1 MTSSVD
7 VPSLCLTAVHLR
19 HVQLHQECVASAA
32 AAVSSVLLA
41 HPTSGYIAVHS
52 SPYRRC
58 LQTAG
63 AIARSLKVDCVFVDN
78 RLGEFIE
85 AMKRKWKGGA
95 PAAGGV
101 AQLSYVYSH
110 FSLLSVSV
118 SFSLTVSVSV
128 YGDGCFTPSHVPFNP
143 TFLLISIR

>member
-95 PAAGGV
+95 PAAGGGGAAFV
-101 AQLSYVYSH
+101 R
-110 FSLLSVSV
+110 LLSLFSSVSISV
-118 SFSLTVSVSV
+118 SFSLNLLSLSLSTEMVVS
-128 YGDGCFTPSHVPFNP
+128 PLP
-143 TFLLISIR
+143 TCLLIPRSF

>member
-32 AAVSSVLLA
+32 AAVSSSLLA

-95 PAAGGV
+95 PGAGGV

-110 FSLLSVSV
+110 FSLLSLSLSLSPLLSLSLSTEMVVSP
-118 SFSLTVSVSV
+118 L
-128 YGDGCFTPSHVPFNP
+128 P
-143 TFLLISIR
+143 TCLLIPRSF